1 MYDACHINGTW
12 GRKEVG
18 WLKLLYGGGKPQIG
32 GPSFLGGADPSRN
45 HVLRK
50 KTYHFQDILL
60 RSTKGYSRCKTK
72 IKVNNKFIQPSPPWL
87 KILKKQNLWEPS
99 SPLPGWCHMYTITKG
114 NVNILPVH

>member
-50 KTYHFQDILL
+50 KTYHFQDISL

-72 IKVNNKFIQPSPPWL
+72 VKVNNKFIQPSPPNKNTKETEFVRTILSPSWL
-87 KILKKQNLWEPS
+87 MS
-99 SPLPGWCHMYTITKG
+99 Y
-114 NVNILPVH
+114 VHNH